1 MVAAESSSSTAAA
14 APAPMPNDSLFYKGI
29 EMAWHMS
36 HLIKNRYFRGD
47 ERRIKP
53 GNKFLW
59 PLRHEA
65 YKRFGI

>member
-1 MVAAESSSSTAAA
+1 MVAAESSSSIAA
-14 APAPMPNDSLFYKGI
+14 APTPNDSLFYKGI

-36 HLIKNRYFRGD
+36 HLIKNRYFRRD

-59 PLRHEA
+59 PLRYEA